1 MDAVEVDQGGTMEK
15 GTLIGLCVAVVGVFG
30 SAVLHGI
37 NVVFLFTEIGSILI
51 VFSGCIGATMISF
64 PMEATSNA
72 SKYVQKVMKG
82 NEETSAMETINVIVK
97 LTNRARSEGLL
108 ALEDEAKSI
117 EDPFFRKGIEFAVDG
132 TDPEALK
139 KTLVSEIVAMKDRH
153 KVGQGWFTQAGVFAP
168 TFGIIGAVFGLM
180 ATMAHL
186 NAPAEVGHGI
196 AGAFVATFWGVFL
209 ANALFLPMANKL
221 KQLSAIEVAHKM
233 LIVEGIMAIQA
244 GVSPR
249 VVEELLKSHVP
260 PGEREE
266 VVVPAAVTE
275 APAEAE
281 AA

>member
-1 MDAVEVDQGGTMEK
+1 MEK
-15 GTLIGLCVAVVGVFG
+15 GSLIGISVAVIGVFL
-30 SAVLHGI
+30 SATMHGI
-37 NVVFLFTEIGSILI
+37 NIVFLFTEFPSILI
-51 VFSGCIGATMISF
+51 VFMGCIGATMISF
-64 PMEATSNA
+64 PMAATSNLP
-72 SKYVQKVMKG
+72 KYVGKVMKG
-82 NEETSAMETINVIVK
+82 GEEHSAMETIGQIVK

-139 KTLVSEIVAMKDRH
+139 KTLLSEISALRERH
-153 KVGQGWFTQAGVFAP
+153 KVGQGWCTQAGVFAP

-180 ATMAHL
+180 ATMANL
-186 NAPAEVGHGI
+186 SKPTEVGAGI

-209 ANALFLPMANKL
+209 ANAIFLPFANKL
-221 KQLSAIEVAHKM
+221 KQLSAEEVAHKL

-260 PGEREE
+260 PSEREE
-266 VVVPAAVTE
+266 VVVTPTASE

>member
-1 MDAVEVDQGGTMEK
+1 MEK
-15 GTLIGLCVAVVGVFG
+15 GTLIGLIVAFVGVFG

-37 NVVFLFTEIGSILI
+37 NLAFLFMEIGSILI
-51 VFSGCIGATMISF
+51 VFAGCIGATMISF
-64 PMEATSNA
+64 PMEATSNIT
-72 SKYVQKVMKG
+72 KYFQKVMKG
-82 NEETSAMETINVIVK
+82 NADEASAMETINVIVK

-132 TDPEALK
+132 TDGDALK
-139 KTLVSEIVAMKDRH
+139 KTLTSEVIAMKERH
-153 KVGQGWFTQAGVFAP
+153 KIGQGWFTQAGVFAP

-186 NAPAEVGHGI
+186 NDPAEVGHGI

-209 ANALFLPMANKL
+209 ANAIFLPMAHKL
-221 KQLSAIEVAHKM
+221 KQLSTTEVAHKM
-233 LIVEGIMAIQA
+233 LIIEGIMAIQA

-260 PGEREE
+260 PSEREE
-266 VVVPAAVTE
+266 VAAPAAATE

-281 AA
+281 AAAA

>member
-1 MDAVEVDQGGTMEK
+1 MEK
-15 GTLIGLCVAVVGVFG
+15 GSMVGLGVCLAGVFG

-37 NVVFLFTEIGSILI
+37 DPMFLFMEIGSLMIVILG
-51 VFSGCIGATMISF
+51 SIGATITAF
-64 PMEATSNA
+64 PFSATQNLG
-72 SKYVQKVMKG
+72 KYIQKAMKG
-82 NEETSAMETINVIVK
+82 EELHSASETIGQIVV
-97 LTNRARSEGLL
+97 LTNRARAEGLL
-108 ALEDEAKSI
+108 ALEEEAKGI

-139 KTLVSEIVAMKDRH
+139 KTLNSEIHAMKERH
-153 KVGQGWFTQAGVFAP
+153 KIGQAWCTQAGIFAP

-186 NAPAEVGHGI
+186 DQPAEVGHGI

-209 ANALFLPMANKL
+209 ANGVWLPLANKL
-221 KQLSAIEVAHKM
+221 KMFSQQEVAHKQ

-260 PGEREE
+260 PAER
-266 VVVPAAVTE
+266 AAE
-275 APAEAE
+275 PSPGGGAAAPAAE